1 MIMKTVMDKL
11 YITWTIARKDIGDAL
26 QHKGTRVNIILMLVM
41 VVFFYWISTV
51 RPWDKSIEV
60 VVYDKSDSG
69 LFEGTITLSDG
80 YEIRHI
86 EVSSLGQMQRNM
98 RHEHWGLVVPEDFEQ
113 ILASGEYPVLTGY
126 VLWVN
131 RGKVEELETLYSSK
145 ISELLEQPVRV
156 EIGKNVV
163 IPSPEI
169 STTMVNMHILFA
181 TLFVAITL
189 VPSLM
194 LEDKLSKTLD
204 ALLVSPASVGQV
216 VIGKALAGLFYVVLS
231 GGLFFAINRAYVTNW
246 GLALLGFL
254 LCALFSIGLALA
266 VGILARTQQQLALW
280 LAPVMILLI
289 VPSVFAGFSNL
300 APGLRAIFSWLPTTA
315 LVNIIQ
321 YAFSS
326 SAPTGQLLTNLA
338 IVVVSTTLVFAVVVY
353 KVRSSDR

>member
-1 MIMKTVMDKL
+1 
-11 YITWTIARKDIGDAL
+11 
-26 QHKGTRVNIILMLVM
+26 
-41 VVFFYWISTV
+41 
-51 RPWDKSIEV
+51 
-60 VVYDKSDSG
+60 
-69 LFEGTITLSDG
+69 
-80 YEIRHI
+80 
-86 EVSSLGQMQRNM
+86 
-98 RHEHWGLVVPEDFEQ
+98 
-113 ILASGEYPVLTGY
+113 
-126 VLWVN
+126 VN
-131 RGKVEELETLYSSK
+131 RRKVAELVTLFSSK

-156 EIGKNVV
+156 EIGENVV

-194 LEDKLSKTLD
+194 LEEKLSKTLD

-216 VIGKALAGLFYVVLS
+216 VMGKALAGLFYVVLS
-231 GGLFFAINRAYVTNW
+231 GGLFFALNRAYVTNW
-246 GLALLGFL
+246 GLALIGFMF
-254 LCALFSIGLALA
+254 CAIFSIGLALA
-266 VGILARTQQQLALW
+266 VGSLARTQQQLALW

-326 SAPTGQLLTNLA
+326 SAPVGQLLTNLA

-353 KVRSSDR
+353 KVRRSDR